1 MVKVT
6 IENDKNKDEITG
18 EFFMGLMLTKEE
30 KTEDSTTYKACAI
43 GTGNTCVQDIPNN
56 VAKWIV
62 STFGAVYKTKLGY
75 AAAMAELA
83 MRIDA
88 AASQTLKESAYAIAD
103 EITEELKG
111 GGKTMTGN
119 IKCEI
124 LETFIEFPEIHG
136 YHLELNLIEW
146 GDNEPKYDLR
156 RWNEDRSRMTKG
168 ITLSKEELLV
178 LQDKLSNIKF

>member
-30 KTEDSTTYKACAI
+30 ETEDSATYKACAI
-43 GTGNTCVQDIPNN
+43 GRGDTCVQDLPNN

-83 MRIDA
+83 KRMEA
-88 AASQTLKESAYAIAD
+88 AVNQTLKESACTIVD
-103 EITEELKG
+103 EIMEELKG
-111 GGKTMTGN
+111 
-119 IKCEI
+119 E
-124 LETFIEFPEIHG
+124 
-136 YHLELNLIEW
+136 
-146 GDNEPKYDLR
+146 
-156 RWNEDRSRMTKG
+156 
-168 ITLSKEELLV
+168 KEA
-178 LQDKLSNIKF
+178 